1 MPDRMGGCEV
11 RYLVR
16 HADAGEKRLWNGPDD
31 DRPLSSAGH
40 RQAEG
45 LVALLADR
53 PISEILSSPALRCW
67 QTVQPLAERRRLP
80 VRADVALAVE
90 AEVDR
95 AGDQVVDTSADDVV
109 LCSHGELIR
118 PLLGRLREL
127 GAPIS
132 DEEALPKGS
141 VLLLEVDDGVVAGA
155 TYLPPHQEAVP
166 PWEVDE
172 TG

>member
-16 HADAGEKRLWNGPDD
+16 HADAGDKRLWTGPDD
-31 DRPLSSAGH
+31 DRPLSSAGR

-53 PISEILSSPALRCW
+53 PISEIVSSPALRCW
-67 QTVQPLAERRRLP
+67 QTVQPLAERRRLA
-80 VRADVALAVE
+80 VRPDGALAVD

-95 AGDQVVDTSADDVV
+95 AVDLVLDTSAGDVL
-109 LCSHGELIR
+109 LCSHGEVIR

-132 DEEALPKGS
+132 DGEALPKGS
-141 VLLLEVDDGVVAGA
+141 VLLLEVADGVIAGT
-155 TYLPPHQEAVP
+155 TYLPPHQDGVL
-166 PWEVDE
+166 PWDVDE
-172 TG
+172 NG